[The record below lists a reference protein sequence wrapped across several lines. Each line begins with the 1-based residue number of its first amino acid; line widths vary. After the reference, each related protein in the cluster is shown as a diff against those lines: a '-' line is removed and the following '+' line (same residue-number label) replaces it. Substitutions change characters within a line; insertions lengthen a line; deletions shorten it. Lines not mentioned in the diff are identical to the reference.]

1 MAAIPG
7 CELDDFRAID
17 APGHRRER
25 RSRAALMVLA
35 AMLGVMAT
43 PWVWAA
49 NITRGGE
56 AAELTVTSGGGHS
69 VRVTLKP
76 VGMELPPSPLL
87 LTLDIKDPTIR
98 LRTIEGPVRARV
110 GMLEVEVSPSP
121 LAVLVKGTAGREVQ
135 KLVFDEQTGNVS
147 FNVGDAPVLGM
158 GEGGQQPG
166 RGSGP
171 MGVQFDRRGKLDV
184 MRPGWGSGTL
194 GSRNPVALLVGT
206 DGWGLFVVSPWVQV
220 DLRDPARGVFIP
232 TNDVRP
238 TAGVD
243 NPATRGSAAAAATR
257 AATTPAPVPAESQ
270 GFDVFVF
277 DASEPRNMMK
287 DLRDLTG
294 AAAMPPKWALGYM
307 QSHRELRDANMTS
320 EELILNVVDTFREKK
335 IPVDSVLYLGTGFTP
350 TGWNTPQPSFEF
362 NPKVFTNDPK
372 EVIKK
377 LHEKNVKVVVHM
389 RDLSARDMPNIVG
402 NIPPLPGET
411 VDQNHIL
418 PYWKRHVPLIEA
430 GVDAFWPDEGDRFSI
445 YERMTRVKMYY
456 QGHLMTTP
464 DVRPWTLNRNGVIGM
479 ARWGAWLWS
488 GDTQSRWDTL
498 RDQIWIGL
506 NTGLSVTPYW
516 GSDTGGFYTTR
527 ELTGELY
534 ARWFQF
540 SAFCGSFRSHGRIW
554 RLRLPWGWGLND
566 MGFLEGQRE
575 SPAQE
580 EMNNPAIEPVTKK
593 YAELRYQLMPYTYT
607 LCREAYDT
615 GMPLMRALWLHY
627 PDDKQARGLSQEYL
641 WGRDMLIA
649 PVHEKG
655 AASRDVY
662 LPAGTW
668 YDWWD
673 NSRHNGGATVTR
685 KVDLATMPIYVRAG
699 SIIPFD
705 PVRQYMAQKVDE
717 PTTLRI
723 YSGASG
729 EFTMYEDDGI
739 SQGYLRNKGTWTKLS
754 WDDGAKK
761 LTITAAPPA
770 GVINE
775 SSAPREFRVELL
787 PARTIKT
794 VGYNGRQAEVS
805 F

>member
-1 MAAIPG
+1 MIVWS
-7 CELDDFRAID
+7 RAVMLALSAVLGAVIA
-17 APGHRRER
+17 APG
-25 RSRAALMVLA
+25 AW
-35 AMLGVMAT
+35 AT
-43 PWVWAA
+43 
-49 NITRGGE
+49 NITRGGQP
-56 AAELTVTSGGGHS
+56 AELTVTSGGAHS

-76 VGMELPPSPLL
+76 VGLALPQSPCL
-87 LTLDIKDPTIR
+87 LTLEIKKPAIR
-98 LRTIEGPVRARV
+98 LRTIEGPVQA
-110 GMLEVEVSPSP
+110 GIGALDVEVTPSP
-121 LAVLVKGTAGREVQ
+121 LAVLVKGTTGREIQ
-135 KLVFDEQTGNVS
+135 KLVFDERTGNVS

-158 GEGGQQPG
+158 GEGGTQLG
-166 RGSGP
+166 RGNGP

-194 GSRNPVALLVGT
+194 GSRNPVAVLVGT
-206 DGWGLFVVSPWVQV
+206 DGWGLFVASPWVQV

-232 TNDVRP
+232 TNNVRP

-243 NPATRGSAAAAATR
+243 NPAPPGGRGGAAT
-257 AATTPAPVPAESQ
+257 AATQVAPTPLPVPAESQ

-277 DASEPRNMMK
+277 DAREPANMMK

-294 AAAMPPKWALGYM
+294 APAMPPKWALGYM
-307 QSHRELRDANMTS
+307 QSHRELRDANRTP
-320 EELILNVVDTFREKK
+320 EQLILNVVDTFRQKQ
-335 IPVDSVLYLGTGFTP
+335 IPVDSVVYLGTGFTP
-350 TGWNTPQPSFEF
+350 TGWNKPQPSFEF
-362 NPKVFTNDPK
+362 NPKVFSSDPK
-372 EVIKK
+372 EVLKK
-377 LHEKNVKVVVHM
+377 LHDNHVKVVMHM
-389 RDLSARDMPNIVG
+389 RDLSAREMPNIVG
-402 NIPPLPGET
+402 NIPPGPGET
-411 VDQNHIL
+411 MDQNHIL
-418 PYWKRHVPLIEA
+418 PYWKRHEPLMAA

-464 DVRPWTLNRNGVIGM
+464 NVRPWTLNRNGVIGM

-488 GDTQSRWDTL
+488 GDTQSRWNTL

-506 NTGLSVTPYW
+506 NTGLSITPYW

-554 RLRLPWGWGLND
+554 RLRLPWGWGLSD
-566 MGFLEGQRE
+566 MGFLEGQNDP
-575 SPAQE
+575 PAQQ
-580 EMNNPAIEPVTKK
+580 EMNNPAIEPVAKK
-593 YAELRYQLMPYTYT
+593 YAELRYQLLSYTYT
-607 LCREAYDT
+607 LAREAYDT

-627 PDDKQARGLSQEYL
+627 PDDQQARGQSQEYL

-649 PVHEKG
+649 PIYEKG
-655 AASRDVY
+655 ATSRDVY
-662 LPAGTW
+662 VPAGTW

-673 NSRHNGGATVTR
+673 NSRHNGGTTVTR
-685 KVDLATMPIYVRAG
+685 KVDLATMPIYLRAG

-705 PVRQYMAQKVDE
+705 PVRQYMAQPVTE

-723 YSGASG
+723 YSGANG

-739 SQGYLRNKGTWTKLS
+739 SQGYLQNKGTWTKLS

-770 GVINE
+770 GVTNE
-775 SSAPREFRVELL
+775 SIAPREFKVELL
-787 PARTIKT
+787 PAGTVKT
-794 VGYNGRQAEVS
+794 VTYNGRQAEVT